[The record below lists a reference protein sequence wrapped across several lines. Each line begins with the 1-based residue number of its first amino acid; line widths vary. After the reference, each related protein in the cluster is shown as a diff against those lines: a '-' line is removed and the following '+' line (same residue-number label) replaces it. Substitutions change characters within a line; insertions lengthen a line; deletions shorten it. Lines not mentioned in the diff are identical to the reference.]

1 MPVKQMIQTNTLINC
16 EGGFVKSPFHFI
28 SRSLD
33 YSCQWLNLEEHKL
46 GKQIDFD
53 EDCTCL

>member
-1 MPVKQMIQTNTLINC
+1 MIQTNTLINC